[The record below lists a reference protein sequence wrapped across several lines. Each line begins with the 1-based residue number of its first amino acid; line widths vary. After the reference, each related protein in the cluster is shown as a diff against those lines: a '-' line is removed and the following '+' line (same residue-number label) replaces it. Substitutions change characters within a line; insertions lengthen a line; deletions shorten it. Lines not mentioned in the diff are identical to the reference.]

1 MFLESS
7 SANRHDT
14 GGCVTEQVLAWSG
27 WVFDTQNNAQ
37 GQPANR
43 RVLVCVCVCVC
54 VFVNNLPL
62 WCHCSCAICKRE
74 KEACLCVFVSV
85 FVWVIKVLQ
94 QALSIYLYRSKKCKK
109 TYKKLCSI
117 HSGLFS
123 ISRPIF
129 LTLISSNLTQS
140 VYIPFSGCSCS
151 DNLCFCHAC
160 CLSLSASCVCD
171 VCMYLSASVLTK
183 VC

>member
-1 MFLESS
+1 MCKC
-7 SANRHDT
+7 A
-14 GGCVTEQVLAWSG
+14 CVFAYACGVCVCVCAR
-27 WVFDTQNNAQ
+27 A
-37 GQPANR
+37 
-43 RVLVCVCVCVC
+43 RVCVCVCACVRVCVCVCVCVC